1 MLLTLDITT
10 QRATCNFIASLIR
23 YFMPLATLLTLLAW
37 DDMNIPKM
45 QVTILFRSAVG
56 SFRPVTQQ
64 RYSLEKPTSIPF
76 S

>member
-1 MLLTLDITT
+1 
-10 QRATCNFIASLIR
+10 
-23 YFMPLATLLTLLAW
+23 MPLATLLTLLAW